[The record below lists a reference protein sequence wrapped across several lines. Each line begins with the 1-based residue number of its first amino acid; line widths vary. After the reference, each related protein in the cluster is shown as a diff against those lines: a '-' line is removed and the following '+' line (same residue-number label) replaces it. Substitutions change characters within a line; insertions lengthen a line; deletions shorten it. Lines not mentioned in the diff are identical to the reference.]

1 MHGATIKIN
10 ITLQLVLVLAINMMD
25 ACNITKTTT
34 TLIQIAT
41 SNTQHNGL
49 RITRQAAVIG
59 PMPVMMKY
67 KTGFDHWTD
76 PQCCAA

>member
-1 MHGATIKIN
+1 MA
-10 ITLQLVLVLAINMMD
+10 LQLVLVLATNTMN

-41 SNTQHNGL
+41 PNMQLNGL

-59 PMPVMMKY
+59 RMLLMTKY
-67 KTGFDHWTD
+67 
-76 PQCCAA
+76 